1 MYATLRAL
9 WNLLKRIPSVV
20 YYLLT
25 LAFALGTFVG
35 TLVLL
40 DLNLRAHLTP
50 APPVPLAVLTCTTD
64 GLPDLEVACTTR
76 LSRNFHT
83 GYIDFGDGSEP
94 AIVEPDFWFASPSAS
109 REATHVKSIYHRRY
123 KQAGDYRI
131 ELKLEGEVGNDA
143 TSKTVTVEESPS
155 LAKGEL
161 CLTGLH
167 WAIDESEPT
176 RSRRYRIEQN
186 QFEHDTSND
195 YTWRIESDQG
205 WKFTKCEFE
214 GATASK
220 NAKYDQSDPF
230 KLQDGTSEAGFT
242 WAEFSFSLT
251 SKGSLFGGRSAWFAG
266 TAKCIQ
272 TPTDTG
278 KEEKDGTSKE
288 LKILRYGI
296 FEIDVAGAESV
307 FESKRI
313 KEWGIEHDKLEKVAG
328 NDPLA
333 PRVINLDCHRVALT
347 LVDPPMLEWE
357 DRLSKVW
364 LKVAPLE

>member
-9 WNLLKRIPSVV
+9 WNLLKRIPSV
-20 YYLLT
+20 
-25 LAFALGTFVG
+25 
-35 TLVLL
+35 
-40 DLNLRAHLTP
+40 
-50 APPVPLAVLTCTTD
+50 
-64 GLPDLEVACTTR
+64 
-76 LSRNFHT
+76 
-83 GYIDFGDGSEP
+83 
-94 AIVEPDFWFASPSAS
+94 
-109 REATHVKSIYHRRY
+109 
-123 KQAGDYRI
+123 
-131 ELKLEGEVGNDA
+131 
-143 TSKTVTVEESPS
+143 
-155 LAKGEL
+155 L

-167 WAIDESEPT
+167 WAINESEPT
-176 RSRRYRIEQN
+176 RSRRYRIEQT

-195 YTWRIESDQG
+195 YTWRIKSDQG
-205 WKFTKCEFE
+205 WKFTECEVE
-214 GATASK
+214 STTTSK
-220 NAKYDQSDPF
+220 NAAYHKRKAF
-230 KLQDGTSEAGFT
+230 TLHDGTSEAGFT
-242 WAEFSFSLT
+242 GAEFSFSLT

-278 KEEKDGTSKE
+278 KEKKDGTSKE

-313 KEWGIEHDKLEKVAG
+313 KEWGVEHDKLEKVAG